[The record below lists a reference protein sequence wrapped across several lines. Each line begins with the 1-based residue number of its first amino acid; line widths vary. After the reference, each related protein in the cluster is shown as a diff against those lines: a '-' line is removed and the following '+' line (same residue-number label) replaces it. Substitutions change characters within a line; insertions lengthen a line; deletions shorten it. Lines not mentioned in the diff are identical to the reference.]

1 MAGSSSTMM
10 ECMNYLASLNLL
22 KAEELVKSG
31 YYNPLKLI
39 DVDPDL
45 ITSDYEVVFNEDR
58 NIFQIERR
66 SLR

>member
-1 MAGSSSTMM
+1 MM